1 MNYVGIDIHKR
12 YSVLA
17 AQDESGRKLK
27 EARIEG
33 NAAEK
38 YARFFQSLEGP
49 SKAVLE
55 ACWNWGLTHDLVEE
69 IEEVEEVVLA
79 HPLKT
84 RLIADAQIK
93 TDRLDAF
100 ALGTLLRGN
109 LVARAHI
116 PRQETRARK
125 NLLRQRLYWARLRTM
140 LRNRIH
146 ALLDRQRHLELPQC
160 SDIFGVRGLGFLR
173 RLELVEPDGTLL
185 REALALHD
193 LIATQMKAQEKRIAA
208 EFKDE
213 ATYRHLLSVP
223 GIGPTLAAVIGCE
236 IDTIER
242 FPSADKLCGYAGV
255 VPTTY
260 SSGGKVH
267 HGRLLPSCNKWLRW
281 ALVEASW
288 VAIGCSPSFGALY
301 RQQRARGKKAN
312 TAILIVA
319 RRMCRILFQLPSEK
333 RSFEKRA
340 PNVQTNFVPGCS
352 ALGLTA
358 VSAMRP

>member
-12 YSVLA
+12 YSVLC
-17 AQDESGRKLK
+17 AQDEAGRKVR

-33 NAAEK
+33 HEAQD
-38 YARFFQSLEGP
+38 YARFFRGLEGP

-55 ACWNWGLTHDLVEE
+55 ACWNWGLSHDLLEE
-69 IEEVEEVVLA
+69 IGEVEEVVLA

-116 PRQETRARK
+116 PRRETRARK
-125 NLLRQRLYWARLRTM
+125 NLLRQRLYWSRLRTM

-146 ALLDRQRHLELPQC
+146 ALLDRQHDLELPQC

-173 RLELVEPDGTLL
+173 RLELPEPDGKLL
-185 REALALHD
+185 QEALALHD
-193 LIATQMKAQEKRIAA
+193 LIAQQMRAQEKRMAA
-208 EFKDE
+208 EFKVE
-213 ATYRHLLSVP
+213 PSYERLMSLP
-223 GIGPTLAAVIGCE
+223 GVGPTLAAVLAAE
-236 IDTIER
+236 IDQIER
-242 FPSADKLCGYAGV
+242 FPSAEKLCAYAGV
-255 VPTTY
+255 VPTTH

-267 HGRLLPSCNKWLRW
+267 HGRLLPYCNKWLRW
-281 ALVEASW
+281 ALIEASW
-288 VAIGCSPSFGALY
+288 VAIGCSPYFGALY

-312 TAILIVA
+312 TAITIVA
-319 RRMCRILFQLPSEK
+319 RRMCRILFQLLSEK
-333 RSFEKRA
+333 RTFEKRSKKA
-340 PNVQTNFVPGCS
+340 QTQAVPGCS
-352 ALGLTA
+352 GCTLTA
-358 VSAMRP
+358 VSVMRP

>member
-17 AQDESGRKLK
+17 AQDEEGRKLK

-33 NAAEK
+33 NSAED

-49 SKAVLE
+49 SRAVLE
-55 ACWNWGLTHDLVEE
+55 ACWNWGLTHDVLEE

-116 PRQETRARK
+116 PRREIRARK

-146 ALLDRQRHLELPQC
+146 ALLDRQHGLELPVC

-173 RLELVEPDGTLL
+173 RLELAEPDHTLL

-193 LIATQMKAQEKRIAA
+193 LIAQQMKAQEKRIAA
-208 EFKDE
+208 EFKTE
-213 ATYRHLLSVP
+213 SIYRHLLSVP

-236 IDTIER
+236 IDQIER
-242 FPSADKLCGYAGV
+242 FASADKLCGYAGV
-255 VPTTY
+255 VPTTH

-288 VAIGCSPSFGALY
+288 VAIGCSPYFGALY

-312 TAILIVA
+312 TAITIVA
-319 RRMCRILFQLPSEK
+319 RRMCRILFQLLRQK

-340 PNVQTNFVPGCS
+340 AKVQTTSVPGCS
-352 ALGLTA
+352 AHRLTA
-358 VSAMRP
+358 ISAMRS

>member
-12 YSVLA
+12 YSVLS
-17 AQDESGRKLK
+17 AQDEQGRGLK

-33 NAAEK
+33 NSAED

-49 SKAVLE
+49 SRAVLE
-55 ACWNWGLTHDLVEE
+55 ACWNWGLTHDLLEE

-116 PRQETRARK
+116 PRRETRARK

-146 ALLDRQRHLELPQC
+146 ALLDRQHSLELPQC

-173 RLELVEPDGTLL
+173 RLELAEPDHTLL

-193 LIATQMKAQEKRIAA
+193 LIAEQMRSQEKRIAV
-208 EFKDE
+208 EFKTE
-213 ATYRHLLSVP
+213 ATYSQLLSVP
-223 GIGPTLAAVIGCE
+223 GIGPTLAAVIACE
-236 IDTIER
+236 IDQIER
-242 FPSADKLCGYAGV
+242 FASADKLCGYAGV
-255 VPTTY
+255 VPTTH

-288 VAIGCSPSFGALY
+288 VAIGCSPYFGALY
-301 RQQRARGKKAN
+301 RQQRGRGKKAN
-312 TAILIVA
+312 TAITIVA
-319 RRMCRILFQLPSEK
+319 RRMCRILFQLLHQK
-333 RSFEKRA
+333 RSFEKR
-340 PNVQTNFVPGCS
+340 PGKGQTSSVPGCS
-352 ALGLTA
+352 AQRLTA
-358 VSAMRP
+358 ISAMRS

>member
-17 AQDESGRKLK
+17 AQDEEGRKLK

-33 NAAEK
+33 NSAQA

-49 SKAVLE
+49 SRAVLE
-55 ACWNWGLTHDLVEE
+55 ACWNWGLTHDVLEE

-116 PRQETRARK
+116 PRRETRARK

-146 ALLDRQRHLELPQC
+146 ALLDRQHGLELPVC
-160 SDIFGVRGLGFLR
+160 SDIFGVRGLGCLR
-173 RLELVEPDGTLL
+173 RLELAEPDQTLL

-193 LIATQMKAQEKRIAA
+193 LIAQQMRSQEKRIAA
-208 EFKDE
+208 EFKTE
-213 ATYRHLLSVP
+213 SSYRHLLSVP
-223 GIGPTLAAVIGCE
+223 GIGPTLAAVIECE
-236 IDTIER
+236 IDQIER
-242 FPSADKLCGYAGV
+242 FSSADKLCGYAGV
-255 VPTTY
+255 VPTTH
-260 SSGGKVH
+260 SSGGKVY

-288 VAIGCSPSFGALY
+288 VAIGCSPCFGALY
-301 RQQRARGKKAN
+301 RKHRARGKKAN
-312 TAILIVA
+312 TAIIIVA
-319 RRMCRILFQLPSEK
+319 RRMCRILFQLLREK

-340 PNVQTNFVPGCS
+340 ARDQTLSVPGCS
-352 ALGLTA
+352 AHRLTA
-358 VSAMRP
+358 ISAMRS

>member
-17 AQDESGRKLK
+17 AQDEAGRKLK

-33 NAAEK
+33 NSVQD

-49 SKAVLE
+49 SRAVLE
-55 ACWNWGLTHDLVEE
+55 ACWNWGLTHDVLEE

-116 PRQETRARK
+116 PRRETRARK

-146 ALLDRQRHLELPQC
+146 ALLDRQHGLELPVC

-173 RLELVEPDGTLL
+173 RLELAEPDHTLL

-193 LIATQMKAQEKRIAA
+193 LIAEQMRAQEKRIAL
-208 EFKDE
+208 EFKSE
-213 ATYRHLLSVP
+213 SSYRHLLSVP

-236 IDTIER
+236 IDQIKR
-242 FPSADKLCGYAGV
+242 FPSADKLCDYAGV

-281 ALVEASW
+281 ALIEASW
-288 VAIGCSPSFGALY
+288 VAIGCSPYFGALY

-312 TAILIVA
+312 TAITIVA
-319 RRMCRILFQLPSEK
+319 RRMCRILFQLLHEK

-340 PNVQTNFVPGCS
+340 AKAQTPFVPGCS
-352 ALGLTA
+352 AHRLTA
-358 VSAMRP
+358 ISTMRS

>member
-12 YSVLA
+12 YSVLC
-17 AQDESGRKLK
+17 AQDGAGRKLK

-33 NAAEK
+33 GGEGLVQ
-38 YARFFQSLEGP
+38 FFHELEGP

-55 ACWNWGLTHDLVEE
+55 ACWNWGLTHDWLEE
-69 IEEVEEVVLA
+69 IEGIEEVILA

-93 TDRLDAF
+93 TDRLDAY

-116 PRQETRARK
+116 PRRETRARK
-125 NLLRQRLYWARLRTM
+125 NLLRQRLYWSRLRTM

-146 ALLDRQRHLELPQC
+146 ALLDRQRDLELPQC

-173 RLELVEPDGTLL
+173 RLELAEPDGTLL
-185 REALALHD
+185 REALSLHE
-193 LIATQMKAQEKRIAA
+193 LIAQQMRAQEKRIAA
-208 EFKDE
+208 EFQLE
-213 ATYRHLLSVP
+213 ASYEWLLSLP
-223 GIGPTLAAVIGCE
+223 GVGPTLAAVLAAE
-236 IDTIER
+236 IDQIER
-242 FPSADKLCGYAGV
+242 FPSAEKLCAYAGV
-255 VPTTY
+255 VPTTH

-267 HGRLLPSCNKWLRW
+267 HGGLLPSCNKWLRW

-288 VAIGCSPSFGALY
+288 VAIGCSPYFGALY

-312 TAILIVA
+312 TAITIVA
-319 RRMCRILFQLPSEK
+319 RRMCRILYALLSEK
-333 RSFEKRA
+333 RTFEKRLGRA
-340 PNVQTNFVPGCS
+340 QTKAVPGCS
-352 ALGLTA
+352 GHRLTA
-358 VSAMRP
+358 ISAMRS

>member
-12 YSVLA
+12 YSMLC
-17 AQDESGRKLK
+17 AQDERGQKLK

-33 NAAEK
+33 HETAD
-38 YARFFQSLEGP
+38 YARFFRELEGP
-49 SKAVLE
+49 SRAVLE
-55 ACWNWGLTHDLVEE
+55 ACWNWGLTHDLLEE
-69 IEEVEEVVLA
+69 IGEVEEVVLA

-116 PRQETRARK
+116 PRRETRARK

-146 ALLDRQRHLELPQC
+146 ALLDRQHELELPQC

-173 RLELVEPDGTLL
+173 QLELAEPDHTLL

-193 LIATQMKAQEKRIAA
+193 LIAQQMRGQEKRIAA
-208 EFKDE
+208 EFKLE
-213 ATYRHLLSVP
+213 PSYERLLSLP
-223 GIGPTLAAVIGCE
+223 GVGPTLGAVLAAE
-236 IDTIER
+236 IDQIER
-242 FPSADKLCGYAGV
+242 FRSAAKLCGYAGV
-255 VPTTY
+255 VPTTH

-281 ALVEASW
+281 ALIEASW
-288 VAIGCSPSFGALY
+288 VAIGCSAYFGVLY
-301 RQQRARGKKAN
+301 HQQRARGKKAN
-312 TAILIVA
+312 TAITIVA
-319 RRMCRILFQLPSEK
+319 RRMCRILFALLHEK
-333 RSFEKRA
+333 RSFEKRSRRCTLFSSPVA
-340 PNVQTNFVPGCS
+340 PRK
-352 ALGLTA
+352 L
-358 VSAMRP
+358 